1 VPPGIIFGECLQKM
15 LNLRDLVRPNNV
27 AVDVEVKD
35 WQEAIRAAGQLM
47 YQDGAVEERFGEAMI
62 RVAKEFGPYIVV
74 APGIALPHAR
84 PEDGVLKA
92 TIAILRLQTP
102 VNFGNPDNDPVY
114 LVVALA
120 AIDHNQ
126 HIQGLRELAEVLGD
140 EENIKKIKA
149 SKSKED
155 LLEIFWSK
163 SSATAS

>member
-1 VPPGIIFGECLQKM
+1 MQKM
-15 LNLRDLVRPNNV
+15 LNLRDLVRPNTV

-35 WQEAIRAAGQLM
+35 WQEAILAAGRLM
-47 YQDGAVEERFGEAMI
+47 FEDGAVEERFGQAMV

-84 PEDGVLKA
+84 PEDGVIKA
-92 TIAILRLQTP
+92 TIAVLRLKTP
-102 VNFGNPDNDPVY
+102 VNFGNKDNDPVY

-120 AIDHNQ
+120 AIDHDQ
-126 HIQGLRELAEVLGD
+126 HIQGLRELAAVLGD

-149 SKSKED
+149 SQTSQD
-155 LLEIFWSK
+155 LLDIFWSK